1 MRGTPSGV
9 VGFVY
14 KAGIIPAYAG
24 NTKDYREH
32 TPHVR
37 DHPRVCGEHCKG
49 VLICGILLGSSP
61 RMRGTPSQTQCAAR
75 PSGIIPAYAGNTV
88 TIMKNPSK
96 TWDHPRVC
104 GEHCE
109 GLFVA
114 SGDVGSSPRMRGTPA
129 RYCASRSNAGIIPAY
144 AGNTSTTRARR
155 CLPRDHPRVCGEHQ
169 SGAPIQFVGLGII
182 PAYAGNTIIH
192 NSYPLIHRDHP
203 RVCGEHRY
211 RTLDME
217 YNPGSSPRMRGTR
230 LFHPPRRPPT
240 GIIPAYAGNTWWA
253 ISPAPTA
260 WDHPRVCGEHVGL
273 VAHVCEYEGSS
284 PRMRGTLGKIWVSF
298 LHCGII
304 PAYAGNTP
312 VIPRRLVGHRDHPR
326 VCGEHRIERNG
337 GNLILGSSPRMRG
350 TLFPPR

>member
-104 GEHCE
+104 GEHLT
-109 GLFVA
+109 GNPYLLMVQ
-114 SGDVGSSPRMRGTPA
+114 GSSPRMRGTLGF
-129 RYCASRSNAGIIPAY
+129 SVTNTNDAGIIPAY
-144 AGNTSTTRARR
+144 AGNTVRACSLR
-155 CLPRDHPRVCGEHQ
+155 LVMWDHPRVCGEHPRDT
-169 SGAPIQFVGLGII
+169 APRVQTRGSSPRMRGTLRPQGRDAACPGII
-182 PAYAGNTIIH
+182 PAYAGNTSPVPQS
-192 NSYPLIHRDHP
+192 NSSAS
-203 RVCGEHRY
+203 
-211 RTLDME
+211 
-217 YNPGSSPRMRGTR
+217 GSSPRMRGTLHSR
-230 LFHPPRRPPT
+230 NFITQLT
-240 GIIPAYAGNTWWA
+240 GIIPAYAGNT
-253 ISPAPTA
+253 S
-260 WDHPRVCGEHVGL
+260 
-273 VAHVCEYEGSS
+273 
-284 PRMRGTLGKIWVSF
+284 
-298 LHCGII
+298 
-304 PAYAGNTP
+304 
-312 VIPRRLVGHRDHPR
+312 
-326 VCGEHRIERNG
+326 
-337 GNLILGSSPRMRG
+337 
-350 TLFPPR
+350 